1 MRFIIHWEQVFKR
14 IHVLKCHEIFLGSF
28 GRVKLAR
35 NKITNKWVA
44 LKILKKAEII
54 RLKQVDHVINEN
66 TLLSNID
73 HPFIVNFIF
82 LLISNEKN
90 QRFQW
95 TGFVK
100 MIDIYTSF

>member
-1 MRFIIHWEQVFKR
+1 
-14 IHVLKCHEIFLGSF
+14 
-28 GRVKLAR
+28 VKLAR

-73 HPFIVNFIF
+73 HPFIVIFTLKFITNFYIQGF
-82 LLISNEKN
+82 YGWLLP
-90 QRFQW
+90 R
-95 TGFVK
+95 
-100 MIDIYTSF
+100 

>member
-1 MRFIIHWEQVFKR
+1 MQKAKKMKLSDYEIH
-14 IHVLKCHEIFLGSF
+14 HTLGTGSF
-28 GRVKLAR
+28 GRVKLSR

-73 HPFIVNFIF
+73 HPFIVIFWEALFFI
-82 LLISNEKN
+82 LISP
-90 QRFQW
+90 RSQW
-95 TGFVK
+95 TVSAK
-100 MIDIYTSF
+100 MTVTCI

>member
-1 MRFIIHWEQVFKR
+1 MQKAKKMKLSDYEIH
-14 IHVLKCHEIFLGSF
+14 HTLGTGSF

-73 HPFIVNFIF
+73 HPFIVSFALF
-82 LLISNEKN
+82 FRVLP
-90 QRFQW
+90 
-95 TGFVK
+95 GFA
-100 MIDIYTSF
+100 

>member
-1 MRFIIHWEQVFKR
+1 MRFIIHWGQVFNFAQKF
-14 IHVLKCHEIFLGSF
+14 INYLYFSGSF

-73 HPFIVNFIF
+73 HPFIVF
-82 LLISNEKN
+82 
-90 QRFQW
+90 R
-95 TGFVK
+95 
-100 MIDIYTSF
+100 

>member
-1 MRFIIHWEQVFKR
+1 MRFIIHWEQV
-14 IHVLKCHEIFLGSF
+14 IHILKKNIKAQFIPGSF

-73 HPFIVNFIF
+73 HPFIVITKKF
-82 LLISNEKN
+82 LFLS
-90 QRFQW
+90 
-95 TGFVK
+95 
-100 MIDIYTSF
+100 